1 MWVLDILSD
10 IGKMSPIQIAILM
23 EYARFVERP
32 RKITEILSIL
42 SDDYEGLWIPK
53 KGTIYP
59 AVHNLHIRGY
69 LKLHTT
75 QPYGFSI
82 SNNGI
87 KLIEDIMSNLEIQ
100 LKAYLKFM
108 TNMLKHYSQMNKK
121 EAVKLVEI
129 QQAILKEQI
138 AELKELQK

>member
-23 EYARFVERP
+23 EYAQPIEGP
-32 RKITEILSIL
+32 RKIMEILNIL

-69 LKLHTT
+69 LKIHATH
-75 QPYGFSI
+75 PYGFTI
-82 SNNGI
+82 SNNGLA
-87 KLIEDIMSNLEIQ
+87 LIEDMMSNLEIQ

-108 TNMLKHYSQMNKK
+108 TNMLKHYSQINET
-121 EAVKLVEI
+121 EAAKLVEI
-129 QQAILKEQI
+129 QRAILKEQMT
-138 AELKELQK
+138 ALKEFQK

>member
-1 MWVLDILSD
+1 MWVLDVLSD

-23 EYARFVERP
+23 EFARQVEEP

-59 AVHNLHIRGY
+59 SVHNLHVRGY
-69 LKLHTT
+69 LKLHAT
-75 QPYGFSI
+75 QPYGYTI
-82 SNNGI
+82 SENGL
-87 KLIEDIMSNLEIQ
+87 KLIEDIVSNLEIQ

-108 TNMLKHYSQMNKK
+108 ANMLKNYSQINNK

-129 QQAILKEQI
+129 QQVILKEQI
-138 AELKELQK
+138 SVLKNLLK

>member
-23 EYARFVERP
+23 EYARPEAGP
-32 RKITEILSIL
+32 RKITEILNIL
-42 SDDYEGLWIPK
+42 SEDYEGLWIPK

-59 AVHNLHIRGY
+59 AVHNLHVRGY
-69 LKLHTT
+69 LKLHAT
-75 QPYGFSI
+75 QPYGYNI
-82 SNNGI
+82 SENGQ
-87 KLIEDIMSNLEIQ
+87 KKIEDIMSNLEIQ

-108 TNMLKHYSQMNKK
+108 TNMLKNYSQMNNE
-121 EAVKLVEI
+121 EAVKLAEI

-138 AELKELQK
+138 TTLKKLHK